1 MSDPDSTAS
10 GRSELVRVTRGGFG
24 DTPAETMAAPIIEA
38 TEPLQALAQQL
49 ADHESLAFDLEGDGL
64 YRYRSQL
71 CAVQLATGE
80 GAVRIIDTLAIAD
93 RSPLAALLGPGGP
106 RKTVHDVS
114 YDARL
119 LSENEIEL
127 GNVRD
132 TSVHARFLDEP
143 KAGLDSLIEK
153 YVGVKLPKGKQKA
166 DWGRRPLRPEDLEY
180 LAADVR
186 YLLELGDRLEH
197 AVQEAGIEAEVREE
211 TAYLLFRALTD
222 EPDPRPPWARFKGL
236 DDLDD
241 EELAVLREVAA
252 VREAA
257 AQKADVPP
265 FKIVGN
271 RQLLDMARHRPTS
284 KGEIAKIPGATRG
297 RARRS
302 TREFLEAIE
311 RGLDA
316 GEVPGHERQ
325 LAFPPA
331 PPRAEREIVKRRER
345 ALTKW
350 RNAEAAER
358 KVNRQVVLP
367 GHCVR
372 DLASF
377 RPFDEEELRAIP
389 GLGEVRIDR
398 YGSALLRALDAAER

>member
-1 MSDPDSTAS
+1 MP
-10 GRSELVRVTRGGFG
+10 
-24 DTPAETMAAPIIEA
+24 PPIIEA
-38 TEPLQALAQQL
+38 NEPLQALTEQWR
-49 ADHESLAFDLEGDGL
+49 DENELAFDLEGDGL

-71 CAVQLATGE
+71 CAVQLATRGGE
-80 GAVRIIDTLAIAD
+80 VRIIDTLTATE
-93 RSPLAALLGPGGP
+93 RPPLAELLGPRGP

-119 LSENEIEL
+119 LAENAIEL
-127 GNVRD
+127 GHVRD

-153 YVGVKLPKGKQKA
+153 HVGVKLPKGKQKA

-186 YLLELGDRLEH
+186 YLLELGDKLEA
-197 AVQEAGIEAEVREE
+197 AVKEAGIAPEVQVE
-211 TAYLLFRALTD
+211 TAYLLHRALTD
-222 EPDPRPPWARFKGL
+222 EPDPRPPWARIKKT

-241 EELAVLREVAA
+241 LGLAVLREVAA

-271 RQLLDMARHRPTS
+271 RQLLDMAKRKPKS
-284 KGEIAKIPGATRG
+284 KGALAKIPGATRG
-297 RARRS
+297 RARRF
-302 TREFLEAIE
+302 TRDFLEAVQV
-311 RGLDA
+311 GLDA
-316 GEVPGHERQ
+316 GGVPEHERQ

-331 PPRAEREIVKRRER
+331 PPRAERDIVKGRER
-345 ALTKW
+345 ALTSW
-350 RNAEAAER
+350 RNAEAKER

-377 RPFDEEELRAIP
+377 RPMDEEELRRVP
-389 GLGEVRIDR
+389 GLGEVRVDR
-398 YGSALLRALDAAER
+398 YAEALLKALDEGER

>member
-1 MSDPDSTAS
+1 MT
-10 GRSELVRVTRGGFG
+10 LGGFG
-24 DTPAETMAAPIIEA
+24 DTCAPNVPAPVIEA
-38 TEPLQALAQQL
+38 NEPLHTLAEQWKGQ
-49 ADHESLAFDLEGDGL
+49 EELAFDLEGDGL

-71 CAVQLATGE
+71 CAVQLATRGGE
-80 GAVRIIDTLAIAD
+80 VRIIDTLAATE
-93 RSPLAALLGPGGP
+93 RPPLAVLLGPSGP

-119 LSENEIEL
+119 LAENDIEL
-127 GNVRD
+127 GHVRD

-153 YVGVKLPKGKQKA
+153 HVGVKLPKGKQKA

-180 LAADVR
+180 LASDVR
-186 YLLELGDRLEH
+186 YLLELGDRLEA
-197 AVQEAGIEAEVREE
+197 AVAEAGIEAEVSVE
-211 TAYLLFRALTD
+211 TAYLLHRALTD
-222 EPDPRPPWARFKGL
+222 EPDPRPPWARIKKT

-241 EELAVLREVAA
+241 LGLAVLREVAA

-265 FKIVGN
+265 FKIIGN
-271 RQLLDMARHRPTS
+271 RQLLDMAKRKPKS
-284 KGEIAKIPGATRG
+284 KGALAKIPGATRG
-297 RARRS
+297 RARRY
-302 TREFLEAIE
+302 TRDFLEAIE
-311 RGLDA
+311 RGIEA
-316 GEVPGHERQ
+316 GEVPDHERQ

-350 RNAEAAER
+350 RNAEADER

-377 RPFDEEELRAIP
+377 RPFDEEELHAIP
-389 GLGEVRIDR
+389 GLGEVRVER
-398 YGSALLRALDAAER
+398 YGKALLKALADAER